1 MKEIILARDTRLA
14 LRAQAHHLDPV
25 VLLGAN
31 GLTEAV
37 MKEIDRELKAH
48 ELIKVRVPT
57 DDREERE
64 AVFAEVA
71 ETLGCARVQMI
82 GKLLVLWRP
91 ADESVD
97 PKEAEESARIAA
109 LAFGRGS
116 VAGKAR
122 AEAPVNTRKAPVK
135 TDKPAKKVA
144 SKKPGEKK
152 KKAEPA
158 PRRARPKRTRT
169 TKKAALA
176 KS

>member
-1 MKEIILARDTRLA
+1 MSEIILTRDVRLS

-64 AVFAEVA
+64 AIYSQVA
-71 ETLGCARVQMI
+71 DTLGAARVQMI
-82 GKLLVLWRP
+82 GKLLIFWRP
-91 ADESVD
+91 AEDETEE
-97 PKEAEESARIAA
+97 EASARITAA
-109 LAFGRGS
+109 ARPE
-116 VAGKAR
+116 KA
-122 AEAPVNTRKAPVK
+122 AAKTPAPSAK
-135 TDKPAKKVA
+135 KKVA

-152 KKAEPA
+152 QRKTEA
-158 PRRARPKRTRT
+158 PRRARPKRTRK
-169 TKKAALA
+169 TKKAMLA
-176 KS
+176 GK

>member
-122 AEAPVNTRKAPVK
+122 AEAPVKTRKAPVK
-135 TDKPAKKVA
+135 TDKPAKKDA
-144 SKKPGEKK
+144 SKKPGEKN

>member
-14 LRAQAHHLDPV
+14 LRAHLDPV

-122 AEAPVNTRKAPVK
+122 AEAPVKTRKAPVK